1 MLRLLPPAA
10 ALAPRFAALLLA
22 ASPCVSAIAAERWYT
37 NEQVAL
43 GDRIYAQQCAFC
55 HGDRGEG
62 QPGWEQRDGMGFYPP
77 PPLDET
83 GHADEHTLADHLNTL
98 RIGGGPLG
106 GIMPSFSDVLDEDEM
121 YAVIAW
127 FQDLWPDEVY
137 ASWRALD
144 SGLVKPNRDHEG
156 HH

>member
-1 MLRLLPPAA
+1 MPRRPSATA
-10 ALAPRFAALLLA
+10 TLAPRLAALLLA
-22 ASPCVSAIAAERWYT
+22 TAPGMTAGAAERWYT
-37 NEQVAL
+37 DDQVAQ
-43 GDRIYAQQCAFC
+43 GARIYTEQCAFC
-55 HGDRGEG
+55 HGDQGEG

-77 PPLDET
+77 PPLDES

-106 GIMPSFSDVLDEDEM
+106 GIMPSFSDVLDEDAM

-127 FQDLWPDEVY
+127 FQDLWPDAVY
-137 ASWRALD
+137 AGWKAVD
-144 SGLVKPNRDHEG
+144 AGVVTPERDHEG